1 MEDIHIINLFLER
14 SEDAIRQ
21 VEVKYEKFCF
31 KIAWNILYNTEDSEE
46 CVNDTW
52 LITWNKIPPKT
63 PTKLSAFLGKI
74 TRNLAL
80 DNFRKKNASKRA
92 DTHMMDICG
101 EVEKLENTIKDYVE
115 EDIKKK
121 EILNILEKFL
131 SDLKA
136 GDRDIFVRRYWYMD
150 NIKDIAKRHGCSE
163 TKIKSSLFRSRN
175 KLWEEVKDRLHTPA
189 GRMSI
194 GQQQRLC
201 LARGLAVEPQFIL
214 ADEATSA
221 LDPISSKTIEDLF
234 LKLKEE
240 YAIVLVTHT
249 LRQALRIADYV
260 IFMYMGEII
269 EAGPAEQIFKNP
281 QKELTQKYLAG
292 VFS

>member
-1 MEDIHIINLFLER
+1 MEDNEIIELYWKRDEV
-14 SEDAIRQ
+14 AIP
-21 VEVKYEKFCF
+21 ETDKKYGKYCS
-31 KIAWNILYNTEDSEE
+31 KIAYNIIANVEDSEE

-175 KLWEEVKDRLHTPA
+175 RLWEEVK
-189 GRMSI
+189 
-194 GQQQRLC
+194 
-201 LARGLAVEPQFIL
+201 
-214 ADEATSA
+214 
-221 LDPISSKTIEDLF
+221 
-234 LKLKEE
+234 
-240 YAIVLVTHT
+240 
-249 LRQALRIADYV
+249 
-260 IFMYMGEII
+260 EII
-269 EAGPAEQIFKNP
+269 
-281 QKELTQKYLAG
+281 
-292 VFS
+292 

>member
-63 PTKLSAFLGKI
+63 PTKLAAFLGKI

-80 DNFRKKNASKRA
+80 DNFRKKNASRRA

-101 EVEKLENTIKDYVE
+101 EVKKLENTIKDYVE

-131 SDLKA
+131 SDLKV

-175 KLWEEVKDRLHTPA
+175 KLWEEVK
-189 GRMSI
+189 
-194 GQQQRLC
+194 
-201 LARGLAVEPQFIL
+201 
-214 ADEATSA
+214 
-221 LDPISSKTIEDLF
+221 
-234 LKLKEE
+234 
-240 YAIVLVTHT
+240 
-249 LRQALRIADYV
+249 
-260 IFMYMGEII
+260 EII
-269 EAGPAEQIFKNP
+269 
-281 QKELTQKYLAG
+281 
-292 VFS
+292 

>member
-52 LITWNKIPPKT
+52 LITWNKD
-63 PTKLSAFLGKI
+63 SAQKHQQNYLHFLEKVNQKFGI
-74 TRNLAL
+74 GQ
-80 DNFRKKNASKRA
+80 FQKKNASKRA

-136 GDRDIFVRRYWYMD
+136 GDRDISL
-150 NIKDIAKRHGCSE
+150 KRIMEVHPLPP
-163 TKIKSSLFRSRN
+163 KKSLG
-175 KLWEEVKDRLHTPA
+175 LQIPA
-189 GRMSI
+189 GAS
-194 GQQQRLC
+194 
-201 LARGLAVEPQFIL
+201 VESASVNLKTPDMKWAKLFISMDGKSW
-214 ADEATSA
+214 AEV
-221 LDPISSKTIEDLF
+221 P
-234 LKLKEE
+234 LKEDGSADIGGVIKGIRLLNASYSPQE
-240 YAIVLVTHT
+240 VTLEEFRLNLANKGGSPPT
-249 LRQALRIADYV
+249 AELPGISTWQRSSRWSCLRRGRRFPV
-260 IFMYMGEII
+260 IFPVRVPSLSCPTGRRLPCWPV
-269 EAGPAEQIFKNP
+269 G
-281 QKELTQKYLAG
+281 
-292 VFS
+292 

>member
-1 MEDIHIINLFLER
+1 MEYIHIINLFLER

-92 DTHMMDICG
+92 DTHM
-101 EVEKLENTIKDYVE
+101 
-115 EDIKKK
+115 
-121 EILNILEKFL
+121 
-131 SDLKA
+131 
-136 GDRDIFVRRYWYMD
+136 D

-175 KLWEEVKDRLHTPA
+175 RLWEEVK
-189 GRMSI
+189 
-194 GQQQRLC
+194 
-201 LARGLAVEPQFIL
+201 
-214 ADEATSA
+214 
-221 LDPISSKTIEDLF
+221 
-234 LKLKEE
+234 
-240 YAIVLVTHT
+240 
-249 LRQALRIADYV
+249 
-260 IFMYMGEII
+260 EII
-269 EAGPAEQIFKNP
+269 
-281 QKELTQKYLAG
+281 
-292 VFS
+292 

>member
-1 MEDIHIINLFLER
+1 MEDTHIINLFLEK

-92 DTHMMDICG
+92 DTHM
-101 EVEKLENTIKDYVE
+101 
-115 EDIKKK
+115 
-121 EILNILEKFL
+121 
-131 SDLKA
+131 
-136 GDRDIFVRRYWYMD
+136 D

-175 KLWEEVKDRLHTPA
+175 KLWEEVK
-189 GRMSI
+189 
-194 GQQQRLC
+194 
-201 LARGLAVEPQFIL
+201 
-214 ADEATSA
+214 
-221 LDPISSKTIEDLF
+221 
-234 LKLKEE
+234 
-240 YAIVLVTHT
+240 
-249 LRQALRIADYV
+249 
-260 IFMYMGEII
+260 EII
-269 EAGPAEQIFKNP
+269 
-281 QKELTQKYLAG
+281 
-292 VFS
+292 

>member
-1 MEDIHIINLFLER
+1 MEDTHIINLFLER

-80 DNFRKKNASKRA
+80 DNFRRKNASKRA
-92 DTHMMDICG
+92 DTH
-101 EVEKLENTIKDYVE
+101 
-115 EDIKKK
+115 
-121 EILNILEKFL
+121 
-131 SDLKA
+131 
-136 GDRDIFVRRYWYMD
+136 MD

-175 KLWEEVKDRLHTPA
+175 KLWEEVK
-189 GRMSI
+189 
-194 GQQQRLC
+194 
-201 LARGLAVEPQFIL
+201 
-214 ADEATSA
+214 
-221 LDPISSKTIEDLF
+221 
-234 LKLKEE
+234 
-240 YAIVLVTHT
+240 
-249 LRQALRIADYV
+249 
-260 IFMYMGEII
+260 EII
-269 EAGPAEQIFKNP
+269 
-281 QKELTQKYLAG
+281 
-292 VFS
+292 